1 MATKIYSRFDRP
13 KKDGVVFTEKTRTQ
27 QHFAKE
33 VDINEIVKHAI
44 NTGDVS
50 VLTPQQRGEY
60 YDCTAFED
68 YQQALEFVAAVEED
82 FYSLPSDVR
91 QHFKHDPDAYVE
103 FMSDPRNV
111 AKAVE
116 LGLLQ
121 GSGDKTPPA
130 APQAPEQPPAGPS
143 ETSLPQSDA

>member
-13 KKDGVVFTEKTRTQ
+13 KKDGITFTEKTRTQ

-33 VDINEIVKHAI
+33 VDINEIVKRAI
-44 NTGDVS
+44 NTGDVT

-68 YQQALEFVAAVEED
+68 YQQALEYVAAVEED
-82 FYSLPSDVR
+82 FFTLPSAVR
-91 QHFKHDPDAYVE
+91 KEFGNDPDAYVQ
-103 FMSDPRNV
+103 FMSEPKNF

-130 APQAPEQPPAGPS
+130 APVAPEQPPAGPS
-143 ETSLPQSDA
+143 ETPLPESDA